1 MTVRQPPRGGSPSV
15 INAIRVDGKAAADP
29 DGFTYTILIDPKPV
43 REPDDRRDAPRRRTR
58 LRSGKVVDSTGT
70 FVTEC
75 VVHDLSSTGVRLRLP
90 PDVALPAAFQVYDDQ
105 SGLLQNAEVSW
116 RRDGEAG
123 VRFTLTEE
131 TPRSRIIAAD
141 MRRRFY
147 KMPR

>member
-1 MTVRQPPRGGSPSV
+1 MPPV
-15 INAIRVDGKAAADP
+15 INAIRVEGKAAADL

-58 LRSGKVVDSTGT
+58 LRSGKVVDSKGT

-75 VVHDLSSTGVRLRLP
+75 VVHDLSVTGVRLRLP
-90 PDVALPAAFQVYDDQ
+90 QDVTLPATFQVYDDQ
-105 SGLLQNAEVSW
+105 SGQLQNAEVSW

-123 VRFTLTEE
+123 VRFTSTEE